1 MADASVA
8 LGITKNEGKT
18 FGGLSNVFSKEGLN
32 RYLSTFVGGAIGGAD
47 VGSNIMGCQWQDRTE
62 SAIDSYNNVTG
73 FRYINNNKNIEFY
86 SSSKPTVGSFVK
98 GDRCINTSF
107 QELGT
112 SGSKY
117 IIKEWLCGIG
127 GSSPTWIEIR
137 TLTGN

>member
-1 MADASVA
+1 MVKLYRGNNTGLYHKYVYLPIVLGANA
-8 LGITKNEGKT
+8 LD
-18 FGGLSNVFSKEGLN
+18 F
-32 RYLSTFVGGAIGGAD
+32 
-47 VGSNIMGCQWQDRTE
+47 GSNIMGCQWQGRTE